1 MRAAV
6 LHALNGIPVVQDFAE
21 PHPGPGTRKISVTAG
36 GASPTD
42 LMRAAGVYG
51 AFEPPCIVG
60 GEGVGRLDDGQR
72 VYFGHSVSP
81 YGAWAE
87 YTLVPESEIWPVPDE
102 LSDGLAIA
110 LGISGTGALIP
121 LEVANIRPG
130 ERVLVLGATGPVG
143 QIALQLARRMG
154 AGTIVAAARNLPAL
168 ERLRERGIAD
178 RIVQLGTGD
187 DLVALKAASGDG
199 FNVVLDAIYGP
210 PAEAALRATAP
221 GARMISIGVQAGFSM
236 SVSLRD
242 LVSRSHIGVGTGMRP
257 VAERRAA
264 FERLIE
270 FGREGHIDV
279 ETTHFM
285 LEHAPAAWEAQRR
298 SPHAKILVR
307 ARP

>member
-6 LHALNGIPVVQDFAE
+6 LHALDGTPVVQDFAE
-21 PHPGPGTRKISVTAG
+21 PHPGPGARKISVTAG

-60 GEGVGRLDDGQR
+60 GEGVGRLDDGRR

-87 YTLVPESEIWPVPDE
+87 YTLVPEGEIWPVPDE
-102 LSDGLAIA
+102 LSDGLVIA

-121 LEVANIRPG
+121 LEVADIRPG
-130 ERVLVLGATGPVG
+130 ERVLVLGATG
-143 QIALQLARRMG
+143 LA
-154 AGTIVAAARNLPAL
+154 
-168 ERLRERGIAD
+168 
-178 RIVQLGTGD
+178 
-187 DLVALKAASGDG
+187 
-199 FNVVLDAIYGP
+199 
-210 PAEAALRATAP
+210 
-221 GARMISIGVQAGFSM
+221 
-236 SVSLRD
+236 
-242 LVSRSHIGVGTGMRP
+242 HIGVGTGMRP
-257 VAERRAA
+257 AAERRAA